1 MANTF
6 KNATARNVGT
16 SPVSVYTTPTLT
28 QTTVIGCTVANIT
41 ANNITVTV
49 TLYDGVNTTNIV
61 KDALVRNGSS
71 MVVIGG
77 DQKLVMQAGHQ
88 LRVTSSAAN
97 SADVVVSL
105 LEIA

>member
-6 KNATARNVGT
+6 KNATARNVGASAT
-16 SPVSVYTTPTLT
+16 TVYTTPAAT

-49 TLYDGVNTTNIV
+49 TLFDGTNTTNIV

-71 MVVIGG
+71 LVVIGG
-77 DQKLVMQAGHQ
+77 DQKLVLQAAHQ
-88 LRVTSSAAN
+88 LRVTSSAAT

>member
-16 SPVSVYTTPTLT
+16 SPVTVYTTPGAT
-28 QTTVIGCTVANIT
+28 QTTVIGMTVANLS
-41 ANNITVTV
+41 ANNITITV
-49 TLYDGVNTTNIV
+49 TLFDGVNTTNIV

-71 MVVIGG
+71 IVVVGG
-77 DQKLVMQAGHQ
+77 DQKLVLQAAHQ
-88 LRVTSSAAN
+88 LRVTSSAAT

>member
-16 SPVSVYTTPTLT
+16 SPATVYTAPALT
-28 QTTVIGCTVANIT
+28 TTTVIGCTVANIT
-41 ANNITVTV
+41 SSNITVTV
-49 TLYDGVNTTNIV
+49 ALFDGTNTTNIV

-77 DQKLVMQAGHQ
+77 DQKLVMQAGHE
-88 LRVTSSAAN
+88 LRVTSSAAT

>member
-6 KNATARNVGT
+6 KNATARAVGT
-16 SPVSVYTTPTLT
+16 SPVTVYTTPAST
-28 QTTVIGCTVANIT
+28 QTTVIGCTVANVS

-49 TLYDGVNTTNIV
+49 ALFDGTNTTNIV

-71 MVVIGG
+71 LVVVGG
-77 DQKLVMQAGHQ
+77 DQKLVLQAAHQ
-88 LRVTSSAAN
+88 LRVTSSAA
-97 SADVVVSL
+97 SSVDVIASV